1 MIDYLTIDLPCHTLL
16 FEVIILLIILS
27 NIWILRCTG
36 RHTAPSGFP
45 KVSIL
50 VPARNEERNIAA
62 CVHSLLAQEYSNFEV
77 LVLDDQSSDSTAAI
91 LKEIAVANPKLRL
104 LNGDPPPEGWVGKN
118 WACAQLADSAQGDF
132 FYFTDADTVHQPWAV
147 RTAATM
153 LLSERADLLT
163 GFPAQRMDSWGERLI
178 VPFFLWAF
186 FSFTP
191 LALAYRLRL
200 PWLSN
205 AVGQFMVFRREAY
218 VAIGGHRKTADSITE
233 DLRLAQRTK
242 AHGLRWRVINAAE
255 LLSCRMYAGF
265 AEAWE
270 GFSKNLFAAF
280 GFRLLPYLFVFVWLA
295 VLFYLP
301 PGLLLGYAAGAVSQ
315 GSPLVWLLC
324 IALALLIWLLP
335 YRQLRLPLY
344 LAFLYPLTLFVN
356 ELVALRS
363 LWASLRGTLSWK
375 GRQFAP
381 QRWRWV

>member
-62 CVHSLLAQEYSNFEV
+62 CVHSLLAQEYPNFEV
-77 LVLDDQSSDSTAAI
+77 LVFDDQSSDSTAAI
-91 LKEIAVANPKLRL
+91 LKEIAAANPKLRL

-118 WACAQLADSAQGDF
+118 WACAQLADSAQGDI

-147 RTAATM
+147 RTAATV

-233 DLRLAQRTK
+233 DLRLAQRMK
-242 AHGLRWRVINAAE
+242 AHGLRWRVINAAG

-363 LWASLRGTLSWK
+363 LWASLRGALSWK